1 MADKNSTWIRQA
13 LDQYEG
19 QLLRYAARLLG
30 DDEAAR
36 DIVQET
42 FLELCKTK
50 RSKVED
56 KLAPWL
62 FRVCRNRAFDMRR
75 KEKRV
80 QALSDEQ
87 SQNIES
93 PEPNPQ
99 EVIESSQGA
108 QALLGMVQKL
118 PDNQKEI
125 VFLRFQSG
133 LSYKEISE
141 ITGHSVSYVG
151 VLIHTAVRSIRDTL
165 GSKKAGSKKAGSKK
179 AGSKKTDQALEHA
192 L

>member
-1 MADKNSTWIRQA
+1 MSSGLAVRFIMADKNSTWILQA
-13 LDQYEG
+13 LDTYEA

-30 DDEAAR
+30 DTEAAR

-42 FLELCKTK
+42 FLELCKTR
-50 RSKVED
+50 RSNVESQ
-56 KLAPWL
+56 LAPWL
-62 FRVCRNRAFDMRR
+62 FRVCRNRAFDLRR

-87 SQNIES
+87 SETIES
-93 PEPNPQ
+93 PEPSPQ
-99 EVIESSQGA
+99 AAMEQSQGA
-108 QALLGMVQKL
+108 QALLGMVKKL

-133 LSYKEISE
+133 LSYKEIAE
-141 ITGHSVSYVG
+141 VTGHTVSNVG

-165 GSKKAGSKKAGSKK
+165 AP
-179 AGSKKTDQALEHA
+179 KKTDRAQESAL
-192 L
+192 

>member
-1 MADKNSTWIRQA
+1 MADKNSTWILQA
-13 LDQYEG
+13 LEQYEAH
-19 QLLRYAARLLG
+19 LLRYAARLLG
-30 DDEAAR
+30 DNEAAR

-42 FLELCKTK
+42 FLQLCKTR
-50 RSKVED
+50 RSRVEEH
-56 KLAPWL
+56 LAPWL
-62 FRVCRNRAFDMRR
+62 FRVCRNRAFDLRR

-80 QALSDEQ
+80 QPLSEVE

-93 PEPNPQ
+93 PEPSPQ
-99 EVIESSQGA
+99 AAAINSQGA
-108 QALLGMVQKL
+108 ENLLGMVQKL

-141 ITGHSVSYVG
+141 VTGHSVSNVG

-165 GSKKAGSKKAGSKK
+165 ATKTASKKLER
-179 AGSKKTDQALEHA
+179 AL
-192 L
+192 

>member
-1 MADKNSTWIRQA
+1 MADKNSTWILQA
-13 LDQYEG
+13 LEQYEA

-30 DDEAAR
+30 DKEVAR

-42 FLELCKTK
+42 FLELCKTR
-50 RSKVED
+50 RSSVEEH
-56 KLAPWL
+56 LAPWL
-62 FRVCRNRAFDMRR
+62 FRVCRNRAFDLRR
-75 KEKRV
+75 KEKHV

-93 PEPNPQ
+93 PEPSPQ
-99 EVIESSQGA
+99 AVVETSQGA
-108 QALLGMVQKL
+108 QALLGMVKQL

-141 ITGHSVSYVG
+141 VTGHSVSNVG

-165 GSKKAGSKKAGSKK
+165 ATTS
-179 AGSKKTDQALEHA
+179 TDNALERSR
-192 L
+192 

>member
-1 MADKNSTWIRQA
+1 MADKNSTWIPQA
-13 LDQYEG
+13 LEQYEAR
-19 QLLRYAARLLG
+19 LLRYAARLLG
-30 DDEAAR
+30 DNEAAR

-42 FLELCKTK
+42 FLELCKTR
-50 RSKVED
+50 RSRVEEQ
-56 KLAPWL
+56 LTPWL
-62 FRVCRNRAFDMRR
+62 FRVCRNRAFDLRR

-80 QALSDEQ
+80 QALSEEQ

-93 PEPNPQ
+93 PEPSPQ
-99 EVIESSQGA
+99 AAIETSQGA

-141 ITGHSVSYVG
+141 VTG
-151 VLIHTAVRSIRDTL
+151 
-165 GSKKAGSKKAGSKK
+165 
-179 AGSKKTDQALEHA
+179 
-192 L
+192 